1 MNKIIQDKHYDQQY
15 FANQV
20 NKSDAKAAWQY
31 GRLLRYAHVTAS
43 AYPCFLDA
51 GCGAGPA
58 LNFLQKQGFQ
68 VTGSDLV
75 LYPLEE
81 ARKRAPKANLVNAD
95 LRDGLPFAADSFDV
109 IMASEVIEHLA
120 DSEAFLA
127 ECKRVLSAKGCLIM
141 TTPNLWDLRRPLSKL
156 THQVWSGYQ
165 DPTHINLMTPPRLVK
180 LLHEAGFSQV
190 RWKSGVKPWWSR
202 SVRKLNLS
210 LALPYPPFIGN
221 GIMTAAYK

>member
-1 MNKIIQDKHYDQQY
+1 MNKLEQDKHYDTQY

-20 NKSDAKAAWQY
+20 SKSDAKAAWQY
-31 GRLLRYAHVTAS
+31 GRLLRYAKVTA
-43 AYPCFLDA
+43 AEYPRFLDA

-58 LNFLQKQGFQ
+58 LNFLQKQGFT

-81 ARKRAPKANLVNAD
+81 ARKRAPHALLVNAD
-95 LRDGLPFAADSFDV
+95 LRDGLPFADNSFDV

-120 DSEAFLA
+120 DAEAFLG

-156 THQVWSGYQ
+156 TGQVWSGYQ

-180 LLHEAGFSQV
+180 FLREAGFSTV
-190 RWKSGVKPWWSR
+190 NWKSGVKPWWSR

-210 LALPYPPFIGN
+210 VALPYPPLIGN